1 MLIWFDIWQDS
12 DEDDEKDN
20 QLEPL
25 LSIGQC
31 IQFLEEHERL
41 KLNGTQLDGKIY
53 RSRHLEWPVDGELID
68 TLCAAVKEI
77 S

>member
-1 MLIWFDIWQDS
+1 MCPRGVYCRIPYFCVALNLRVNLWIADMLIWFDIWQDS

-31 IQFLEEHERL
+31 IQFLEEHER
-41 KLNGTQLDGKIY
+41 
-53 RSRHLEWPVDGELID
+53 
-68 TLCAAVKEI
+68 
-77 S
+77 